1 MNRIYAKSF
10 RRFLR
15 ITRGTFYANSVLTTG
30 LALPL
35 AVVPTTTLQ
44 NGVAVSALVGAVTV
58 PVALVGTLL
67 RRTRWR
73 VPVCMVVAALC
84 LLVFTSSFVGDPA
97 VLEGIGTYLPL
108 VAANTLL
115 LEVAY
120 RPRRTI
126 GGAVFD
132 SVRFC
137 LGFTIAACAVGA
149 VREIL
154 SLRTIWSEPV
164 EILSFR
170 LTGASWPFFG
180 FLLLGFLGALFR
192 GVENALTNGLLAL
205 GGVSKEA
212 GGDE

>member
-1 MNRIYAKSF
+1 LNRIYAKSF

-84 LLVFTSSFVGDPA
+84 LLVFTRLLSATRPFWKVSAHIFRS
-97 VLEGIGTYLPL
+97 LPPIRCFSRSRTARAGPS
-108 VAANTLL
+108 AARFSIPY
-115 LEVAY
+115 V
-120 RPRRTI
+120 
-126 GGAVFD
+126 
-132 SVRFC
+132 FC

-154 SLRTIWSEPV
+154 SLRTIWSEP
-164 EILSFR
+164 LKSFR
-170 LTGASWPFFG
+170 FA
-180 FLLLGFLGALFR
+180 
-192 GVENALTNGLLAL
+192 
-205 GGVSKEA
+205 
-212 GGDE
+212 